1 MSSVLWLLLYISLA
15 ATAIVVAFG
24 WVTLGLRRVRRA
36 AGAKAKALEAFS
48 RNRPDLAEAFRAA
61 AEATGKPR
69 GLSWKRCEL
78 AAAPPLIAADKATG
92 ELVALVGVT
101 ISFEA
106 IAGGDMEEVEAVS
119 ALRDATA
126 VYHWREVG
134 WQTEGRAV
142 FNHSPEQTLQRYR
155 QSLAPTT

>member
-1 MSSVLWLLLYISLA
+1 MLWLLLYFTL
-15 ATAIVVAFG
+15 VVAALAMALG

-36 AGAKAKALEAFS
+36 ERTKAKALEAF
-48 RNRPDLAEAFRAA
+48 RHGADLAETFRAA

-78 AAAPPLIAADKATG
+78 AAAPPLIAVDKATG

-101 ISFEA
+101 IAFEA
-106 IAGGDMEEVEAVS
+106 VAGGGMEEVEAVS

-126 VYHWREVG
+126 VFHWREG
-134 WQTEGRAV
+134 RWQTEGRAV
-142 FNHSPEQTLQRYR
+142 FNHSPEQTLERYR
-155 QSLAPTT
+155 HHLAPGH